1 MMLEVL
7 GIVII
12 AAVFAILSNNTI
24 DQTPQKRV
32 FTSPTPYCPSCAT
45 KLSWK
50 DMLPFV
56 SYMRTRGKCPYCSAS
71 LPMRHILVD
80 GIELLWVTFYI
91 LKFGWSFEGSIA
103 LVYGMALIALMF
115 LIQENRELHDSSLV
129 IMGML
134 AVINFLAY
142 NPDKF
147 PEAAISMILGAAA
160 LAVYNLAKMF
170 VTEDNSFELT
180 ELKLGA
186 LLGLFLG
193 MDLGLVALFFAIAG
207 GAVMGSI
214 NIKYFHKPKAEAIPQ
229 FGVLLAAGGLFSILF
244 GQDVLN
250 LYYSLL
256 A

>member
-1 MMLEVL
+1 MLFEIL
-7 GIVII
+7 GIVVI

-24 DQTPQKRV
+24 DQTPHKRV

-56 SYMRTRGKCPYCSAS
+56 SYSRTRGKCSYCGAK
-71 LPMRHILVD
+71 LPMRHILIDVLV
-80 GIELLWVTFYI
+80 LLWVAFYI
-91 LKFGWSFEGSIA
+91 LKFGWSFEGLIA
-103 LVYGMALIALMF
+103 LVYGMALIAVMF
-115 LIQENRELHDSSLV
+115 LIQEKRELHDSSL
-129 IMGML
+129 IILGML

-160 LAVYNLAKMF
+160 LAIYNLTKMF
-170 VTEDNSFELT
+170 ITEDANFELT

-193 MDLGLVALFFAIAG
+193 MDLGLVALAFALLG
-207 GAVMGSI
+207 GAVIGSI
-214 NIKYFHKPKAEAIPQ
+214 NIKYFNKPKKEAIPQ
-229 FGVLLAAGGLFSILF
+229 FGALLSAGGLFSILM

-250 LYYSLL
+250 LYWSLIS
-256 A
+256 

>member
-1 MMLEVL
+1 MLLEII

-24 DQTPQKRV
+24 DQTPHKRV

-50 DMLPFV
+50 DMMSFI
-56 SYMRTRGKCPYCSAS
+56 SYIRTRGKCPYCEAA
-71 LPMRHILVD
+71 LPLRHILID
-80 GIELLWVTFYI
+80 SLELLWVAFFI
-91 LKFGWSFEGSIA
+91 IKFGWSFESSIA
-103 LVYGMALIALMF
+103 LVYGMALIAIMF
-115 LIQENRELHDSSLV
+115 LIQENRELHDSSLI

-142 NPDKF
+142 NPDRF
-147 PEAAISMILGAAA
+147 PEAAISMILGAIA

-170 VTEDNSFELT
+170 VTEDSGFELT

-193 MDLGLVALFFAIAG
+193 MDLGLVALSFAIAG
-207 GAVMGSI
+207 GAIIGSI
-214 NIKYFHKPKAEAIPQ
+214 NIKYFHKPKNEAIPQ
-229 FGVLLAAGGLFSILF
+229 FGVLLAAGGLFSILL
-244 GQDVLN
+244 GQDVLD
-250 LYYSLL
+250 LYYSLI
-256 A
+256 